1 MFKHGHGGVVLATHW
16 MITVYFFGLLLSGDE
31 LGISHPLFYRGE
43 AANVTMP
50 PDSGRLHGPGET
62 LTYATHRLLSP
73 VSRSFS
79 TARSKVVWGI
89 LGNPGWV
96 CGYSLN
102 GTESSPRRQA

>member
-1 MFKHGHGGVVLATHW
+1 MNVPWMFKHGHGGVVLATHW

-79 TARSKVVWGI
+79 TARLKAVWGDPPQPR
-89 LGNPGWV
+89 LG
-96 CGYSLN
+96 L
-102 GTESSPRRQA
+102 RLLFKRH